1 ISRRIG
7 HRWGPL
13 NRYGCNPFGCNLG
26 VSTNPLVMR
35 ESLSFDAPNLRREP
49 VRPAIILRI
58 AMNLWPRGLILT
70 VAYIPIAIDQD
81 PPPTRQRQLPPPPS
95 ACPPTV
101 AELNLQLPHHLAAII
116 AACLSDPVPPS
127 FLEFE
132 NPLWDPLPARGRLL
146 TQLSPRARHDRL
158 DLT

>member
-1 ISRRIG
+1 
-7 HRWGPL
+7 
-13 NRYGCNPFGCNLG
+13 
-26 VSTNPLVMR
+26 MR

-70 VAYIPIAIDQD
+70 VAYIPIGIDQESA
-81 PPPTRQRQLPPPPS
+81 PMSQRQISPPPS

-101 AELNLQLPHHLAAII
+101 DELKLQLHHQLDAII
-116 AACLSDPVPPS
+116 VACLSEPVPAS

-132 NPLWDPLPARGRLL
+132 KTLWELL
-146 TQLSPRARHDRL
+146 RAL
-158 DLT
+158 